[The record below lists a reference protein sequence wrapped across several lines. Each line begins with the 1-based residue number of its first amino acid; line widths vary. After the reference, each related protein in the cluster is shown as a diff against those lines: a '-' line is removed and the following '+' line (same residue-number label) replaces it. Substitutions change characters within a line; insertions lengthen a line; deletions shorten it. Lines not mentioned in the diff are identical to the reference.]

1 MQTAGGGKGG
11 IAELFW
17 RGNGQDDV
25 VGRKLLGDVDEVD
38 TNAGCRGLVVR
49 VTGLTLQLTLQ

>member
-1 MQTAGGGKGG
+1 VQTAGGGKGG

-38 TNAGCRGLVVR
+38 TNAG
-49 VTGLTLQLTLQ
+49 LQ